1 MLRIPMKVRLQSSP
15 APEHP
20 LMRPVQPE
28 DTAALAH
35 LMFAAYQGT
44 TDFQP
49 GSTQDDALEQIHKT
63 LQGDYGEF
71 LPQASFVMEESGTL
85 LSATLI
91 TFWKPFRAPLL
102 AFTMTAPEVKGQGLA
117 ALLLKASMNR
127 LYYEG
132 YNQLTLLVTD
142 GNTPAQ
148 RLYQRLGF
156 RVFEPE
162 SIT

>member
-20 LMRPVQPE
+20 LKRPFQTE
-28 DTAALAH
+28 DLPALAD

-49 GSTQDDALEQIHKT
+49 GSTLEDALEQIEKT
-63 LQGDYGEF
+63 IQGEYGQF
-71 LPQASFVMEESGTL
+71 LPQASFVLDDDGL
-85 LSATLI
+85 LISATLI
-91 TFWKPFRAPLL
+91 TFWKPFQAPLL
-102 AFTMTAPEVKGQGLA
+102 AFTMTAPEFKGQGLA

-127 LYYEG
+127 LYHEG
-132 YNQLTLLVTD
+132 YNQLSLLVTD

-156 RVFEPE
+156 KTFEPAE
-162 SIT
+162 P